1 MWHKHGSALCSEGP
15 RPAVSASR
23 PHSHQ
28 HWRWCR
34 IWPCLS
40 HSFCVPGGCW
50 GPPPDICDR
59 MSDVIF
65 GPNNGS
71 LRHGIASKSITQ
83 TCIKLGIG
91 TAHLLWSC
99 FHSLTSRGDGTALVQ
114 LCTWWASSHW
124 FKVTFIWL
132 WTESK
137 LVLCYGSINSFLAR
151 FFFFLHSNHSL
162 FFFFPLHS
170 NHSPDL
176 VKFSFYFFL
185 RNFLK
190 SGLDFSNRWCCVQ
203 HKATYSTS
211 QCSTD
216 SMT

>member
-1 MWHKHGSALCSEGP
+1 MRHKHGSALCSGQW

-23 PHSHQ
+23 PSHSHR
-28 HWRWCR
+28 HWRWWGYGPVSHTPSVLLEGAEALR
-34 IWPCLS
+34 LTSVTGCLM
-40 HSFCVPGGCW
+40 PL
-50 GPPPDICDR
+50 
-59 MSDVIF
+59 

-114 LCTWWASSHW
+114 LCKWWASFHW

-151 FFFFLHSNHSL
+151 FSFFTLQPQSIFFLYTPTTVLTWLSL
-162 FFFFPLHS
+162 VFT
-170 NHSPDL
+170 
-176 VKFSFYFFL
+176 FS
-185 RNFLK
+185 
-190 SGLDFSNRWCCVQ
+190 SGIF
-203 HKATYSTS
+203 
-211 QCSTD
+211 
-216 SMT
+216 